1 MSLFR
6 FASCTYRQCSSSG
19 ASIMN
24 IYSGLLFL
32 HGHIA
37 HVDLARQLAG
47 VETAPAAPSPSGKRE
62 AACGAARTGDEAR
75 PGAPRQPD
83 PCANA

>member
-1 MSLFR
+1 
-6 FASCTYRQCSSSG
+6 
-19 ASIMN
+19 MN

-32 HGHIA
+32 QGHIT

-47 VETAPAAPSPSGKRE
+47 GEAAPSPTGKRE
-62 AACGAARTGDEAR
+62 AACGAASTGEEGGA
-75 PGAPRQPD
+75 GAPRQPD

>member
-1 MSLFR
+1 
-6 FASCTYRQCSSSG
+6 
-19 ASIMN
+19 MN

-32 HGHIA
+32 QGHIT

-47 VETAPAAPSPSGKRE
+47 VEAAPAAPSPTGKQE

>member
-1 MSLFR
+1 
-6 FASCTYRQCSSSG
+6 
-19 ASIMN
+19 MN

-32 HGHIA
+32 HGHIT

-47 VETAPAAPSPSGKRE
+47 GETAPSPPDGRSAASGATGTGE
-62 AACGAARTGDEAR
+62 AA
-75 PGAPRQPD
+75 QPDATWRAD

>member
-1 MSLFR
+1 
-6 FASCTYRQCSSSG
+6 
-19 ASIMN
+19 MN

-32 HGHIA
+32 QGHIT

-47 VETAPAAPSPSGKRE
+47 GEAAPAAPSPTGKRE
-62 AACGAARTGDEAR
+62 AACSAASTGDEGCA
-75 PGAPRQPD
+75 GAPRQPD